1 MEYNETTSPPFYD
14 SNPVTGLQY
23 PILQQQPSQP
33 FFGILS
39 LYNFRQ
45 FEAENHRQKID
56 LSLFYN
62 SEILTT
68 HPLRPKICEQKK
80 TRKIKTKKQ

>member
-14 SNPVTGLQY
+14 SNPVADLQY

-39 LYNFRQ
+39 LYNFLQ

-68 HPLRPKICEQKK
+68 HPLIPKKYEEK
-80 TRKIKTKKQ
+80 KTKKMKAKKQ